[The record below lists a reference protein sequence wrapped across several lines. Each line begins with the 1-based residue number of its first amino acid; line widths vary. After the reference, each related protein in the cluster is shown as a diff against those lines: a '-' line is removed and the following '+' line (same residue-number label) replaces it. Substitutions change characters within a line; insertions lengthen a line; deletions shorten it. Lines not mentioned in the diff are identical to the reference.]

1 MGKVKL
7 FCYIFIYVNNC
18 VQFCL
23 LEELLKMMLRPTGGS
38 RWKRIDPRIFGS
50 LQNREN
56 TSLAFKLVQGW
67 LGDRYIP
74 DDGHEMGWLEDF
86 KEFSADT
93 SAHGVKYVF
102 HGNQKFIKLL
112 FLFLWVASI
121 GYAVY
126 VIATSAVSFIG
137 KPTGT
142 KFQVNIRVGGK

>member
-1 MGKVKL
+1 
-7 FCYIFIYVNNC
+7 
-18 VQFCL
+18 
-23 LEELLKMMLRPTGGS
+23 
-38 RWKRIDPRIFGS
+38 
-50 LQNREN
+50 
-56 TSLAFKLVQGW
+56 
-67 LGDRYIP
+67 
-74 DDGHEMGWLEDF
+74 MGWLEDF